1 MSTERKEDLVNGI
14 IRLVTPLRRSNNTIV
29 RTDAAPALKSLA
41 DNPHPDLHTI
51 GITMILGEDFNKNK
65 NCHVDKSIQELENE
79 LRKLDPMEKKISPT
93 QLAQAI
99 MRVNSLI
106 RHHGYSSSD
115 ITFRRDENTNKVLT
129 TPDELFIDT
138 SHQARLKNQKEI
150 QKSPKVINTSKT
162 GDIIMLK
169 SNSSKH
175 SIRSPFLVTS
185 QEGEILNIKKI
196 LNPTSG
202 KPMKTSQQSQSIR
215 QSQAF
220 PLKKFFNLQINQD
233 QLESHPPSSWDPHA
247 QAYSSD
253 DDSDNEEEQINP
265 SICIEPPHKQAVESL
280 SPDSLPHIFN
290 TEPNLIEPEAS
301 NTDHHY
307 HLQRQIWERQLL
319 LTRLS
324 QSDDSPEP
332 YAAHKSLESLARE
345 QAKLSLSSSTPLPEK
360 ADTKMLSHSSHKEL
374 HQKSARRKIDEMF
387 NIPQTDGAQST
398 DVSHSSSVTPD
409 PECLIPLPKAQ
420 SIAQLWQDDM
430 YGSDEDNVFQTHF
443 LAESVPDI
451 TMALS
456 DTNMNQD
463 IWTRRKRS
471 VSESDLIDTR
481 LYSFTGR
488 SLLI

>member
-1 MSTERKEDLVNGI
+1 MNVDIIKRAGQLIMVNVDLFSKFITTTLVTSERKEDLVEGI
-14 IRLVTPLRRSNNTIV
+14 IRLVTPLRRSNYTIV

-41 DNPHPDLHTI
+41 DNPHPDLHII
-51 GITMILGEDFNKNK
+51 GITMIIGEDFNKNK

-79 LRKLDPMEKKISPT
+79 LRKVDPTGKKISPT
-93 QLAQAI
+93 QLAQAT

-129 TPDELFIDT
+129 IPDELIIDK
-138 SHQARLKNQKEI
+138 SHQARLENQKQT

-175 SIRSPFLVTS
+175 SIRSPFLVTG

-196 LNPTSG
+196 LNSTSG
-202 KPMKTSQQSQSIR
+202 KPIKTSHQSQSIR

-220 PLKKFFNLQINQD
+220 PLKQFFNLQINRD
-233 QLESHPPSSWDPHA
+233 HLESHPPLSWDPHA
-247 QAYSSD
+247 QSYSSD
-253 DDSDNEEEQINP
+253 DDSDNEEEQIKP
-265 SICIEPPHKQAVESL
+265 FIHIESLHEQAVESL

-301 NTDHHY
+301 NTQSPDYHY

-319 LTRLS
+319 LARLS
-324 QSDDSPEP
+324 QSDGSPEP

-345 QAKLSLSSSTPLPEK
+345 QARLSLSSSTPFPER
-360 ADTKMLSHSSHKEL
+360 ADTEMQSRSSHQEL
-374 HQKSARRKIDEMF
+374 HQKLSPRKSKTSARRKIDEMF

-398 DVSHSSSVTPD
+398 DVSHSSSVN
-409 PECLIPLPKAQ
+409 PEFDAATTQ
-420 SIAQLWQDDM
+420 
-430 YGSDEDNVFQTHF
+430 VTH
-443 LAESVPDI
+443 LLYLLRS
-451 TMALS
+451 
-456 DTNMNQD
+456 
-463 IWTRRKRS
+463 RKS
-471 VSESDLIDTR
+471 S
-481 LYSFTGR
+481 
-488 SLLI
+488 